1 MIRYYYLRF
10 STLLLSHSISVLL
23 IIHLVGIIGMLSP
36 FQDTFRQLTP
46 FTLIISVLIL
56 LVNHR
61 NQSMELYLFAGVI
74 FLLGFAIEYIGVS
87 TGMLFG
93 NYYYGETLGFKI
105 ANVPFIIGLN
115 WFLIIYSVAVLTDS
129 IPTSAVVKIML
140 GATLA
145 VAIDFL
151 IEPVAMKFDFWSWKG
166 NVVPLQNYIGWFL
179 TSVIMLSVYHALK
192 VKAETR
198 MALPYYFIQIF
209 FFLTINLASR

>member
-1 MIRYYYLRF
+1 MIRHYYLRF

-36 FQDTFRQLTP
+36 FQDVFRQFTP

-56 LVNHR
+56 LINHR
-61 NQSMELYLFAGVI
+61 NQSSELYLFAGVV

-93 NYYYGETLGFKI
+93 NYSYGQTLGFKI

-129 IPTSAVVKIML
+129 IPAPTAVKTML

-151 IEPVAMKFDFWSWKG
+151 IEPVAMKYDFWSWKG
-166 NVVPLQNYIGWFL
+166 NVVPLQNYIGWFF
-179 TSVIMLSVYHALK
+179 TSTIMLTVYHLLK

-209 FFLTINLASR
+209 FFLTINLAIR